1 MFVMLLGSVT
11 YAQDFDF
18 YCETPPPTEPT
29 LREKREKIVTD
40 FNNQDGVSDVV
51 ITYQNASYIIVAY
64 SVNEATSKSFYWS
77 STDNHDSNQSV
88 QNSGHFG
95 DQSQAAFDA
104 TLIEFKLRL
113 KEANFELALF
123 GFYNGP
129 EADALDILNYGNQLS
144 EVSPIL
150 ATAADVAFTAG
161 LEAQEAFILS
171 LVQGATFQG
180 QDSQIFWD
188 ATDNY
193 YQIVTSN
200 VGEGNGY
207 FNIYLDDNHQY
218 LPNANPGTVL
228 GPENFRHL
236 AYHVMANLW
245 HLADITDAE
254 LRDFRQTWLK
264 NYAENRGKGYEKST
278 FGDTEVYRVFT
289 NVLNKDGIDRN
300 CIDYG
305 ADRIEDLTL
314 GQFANLVAQWK
325 IDEAN
330 L

>member
-1 MFVMLLGSVT
+1 MLLGSVT
-11 YAQDFDF
+11 YAQDFAFD
-18 YCETPPPTEPT
+18 CNTEPT
-29 LREKREKIVTD
+29 LRETREKIVTD
-40 FNNQDGVSDVV
+40 FNAQDGVSDVV
-51 ITYQNASYIIVAY
+51 ITYQNQSYIIVSY
-64 SVNEATSKSFYWS
+64 SVHNASPKSFYWS
-77 STDNHDSNQSV
+77 STNNHDSNQSV
-88 QNSGHFG
+88 QQSGHFG
-95 DQSQAAFDA
+95 DQSQAAFDT

-144 EVSPIL
+144 EVSTII

-180 QDSQIFWD
+180 QDSQILWD

-228 GPENFRHL
+228 
-236 AYHVMANLW
+236 
-245 HLADITDAE
+245 
-254 LRDFRQTWLK
+254 
-264 NYAENRGKGYEKST
+264 
-278 FGDTEVYRVFT
+278 
-289 NVLNKDGIDRN
+289 
-300 CIDYG
+300 
-305 ADRIEDLTL
+305 
-314 GQFANLVAQWK
+314 
-325 IDEAN
+325 EAT
-330 L
+330 

>member
-18 YCETPPPTEPT
+18 DCDTEPT
-29 LREKREKIVTD
+29 LREIREKIVTD

-51 ITYQNASYIIVAY
+51 ITYQFASYIIVTY
-64 SVNEATSKSFYWS
+64 SVHGVFPKVFYWS
-77 STDNHDSNQSV
+77 SPNHDSSQSP

-95 DQSQAAFDA
+95 DHTQANFDA

-144 EVSPIL
+144 EVSTII

-180 QDSQIFWD
+180 QDSQILWD

-228 GPENFRHL
+228 EAPNFRHL

-254 LRDFRQTWLK
+254 LRYFRQTWLK
-264 NYAENRGKGYEKST
+264 NYAENRQKGYEYSI
-278 FGDTEVYRVFT
+278 FGDTESYRMFT
-289 NVLNKDGIDRN
+289 NVLNKDGINRN
-300 CIDYG
+300 CEDYG
-305 ADRIEDLTL
+305 ADRIEDLTI

-325 IDEAN
+325 IDEVN
-330 L
+330 LN

>member
-11 YAQDFDF
+11 YAQDFAFD
-18 YCETPPPTEPT
+18 CNTEPT
-29 LREKREKIVTD
+29 LREIREKIVTD
-40 FNNQDGVSDVV
+40 FNAQDGVSNVV
-51 ITYQNASYIIVAY
+51 ITYQNQSYIIVSY
-64 SVNEATSKSFYWS
+64 TVNDDPIDFFYWS
-77 STDNHDSNQSV
+77 SPFPESNQSV
-88 QNSGHFG
+88 QGSGHFG
-95 DQSQAAFDA
+95 DQTQTAFDA
-104 TLIEFKLRL
+104 TLTQFKLRL
-113 KEANFELALF
+113 KEANLELALF
-123 GFYNGP
+123 AFYNGP
-129 EADALDILNYGNQLS
+129 EADALDIDNYGNQLS
-144 EVSPIL
+144 EVSTII

-180 QDSQIFWD
+180 QDSKIFWD
-188 ATDNY
+188 ATNNY

-207 FNIYLDDNHQY
+207 FNIFLDDNHQY

-228 GPENFRHL
+228 QAPNFRHL
-236 AYHVMANLW
+236 AYHVIANLW

-254 LRDFRQTWLK
+254 LRSFRQTWLK
-264 NYAENRGKGYEKST
+264 NYAENRGKGYEHST
-278 FGDTEVYRVFT
+278 FSLDTGVTDVYRVFT
-289 NVLNKDGIDRN
+289 SVLNKDGMDRN

-305 ADRIEDLTL
+305 ANKTEDLTL